1 MIPDPCYVNLALAL
15 TKVPI
20 AAILFILLSTVIIV
34 LWQRQPKLQQR
45 EKSESTEEASQKPKE
60 EKFTITPADGTVLGS
75 TTVKFTGKAETGSLI
90 VIFSNDSHGIAKT
103 KQDGTFELQTAQEQG
118 LNLVKVAFVAPTLE
132 LAHEKNLSLFISQ
145 KDVSKTV
152 AAGSVKSIFDNLIT
166 ITTQNGEKN
175 IRTSKSTSFDVPEE
189 EDVQQATGELDS
201 IRIGDYIIATGD
213 ATDEDSIIAKNL
225 QVVRQNKPV
234 LTKEM
239 TVGKIASNV
248 RQNIFSVKNNK
259 DSKLIEFTQDK
270 NTTILLDGQ
279 NAQSDSV
286 VKDKSALILY
296 TKVEDTNLI
305 NLVYLLP

>member
-1 MIPDPCYVNLALAL
+1 M

-20 AAILFILLSTVIIV
+20 AAILFILLSTLIIV
-34 LWQRQPKLQQR
+34 LWQRQPKLQQPQ
-45 EKSESTEEASQKPKE
+45 ETESTQESSQKPKE

-75 TTVKFTGKAETGSLI
+75 STVKFAGKAETGSLI

-118 LNLVKVAFVAPTLE
+118 LNLFKVVFVSETFE
-132 LAHEKNLSLFISQ
+132 LAHEKNLSLYTSQ
-145 KDVSKTV
+145 KDVGKTV

-189 EDVQQATGELDS
+189 EDVEEATEEVDN
-201 IRIGDYIIATGD
+201 IRIGDYVVATGD
-213 ATDEDSIIAKNL
+213 ATDEDSMIAKNL

-248 RQNIFSVKNNK
+248 RQNIFSAKNNK
-259 DSKLIEFTQDK
+259 DNKIIEFTLGK

-279 NAQSDSV
+279 AAKSDSV
-286 VKDKSALILY
+286 VKDKSAIILY
-296 TKVEDTNLI
+296 TKDKDTNLI